1 MAIMRNRTLLCGIA
15 AVAAI
20 LAAALGVRADDPF
33 VVTPRRIEEGG
44 TEFLDVKFVVPPGH
58 FLYAEQIRFEAE
70 GSELTPVQFPTPAVK
85 EDPFTGEATRMY
97 AESFSSRHRIETPPE
112 GPLVVTLRW
121 QGCNDLVCF
130 LPQQRRFELALGTA
144 APAGVADAA
153 PAVAGPVER
162 RTAADRSEWDI
173 LLDQFEERGR
183 VAGHV
188 GVTEFMRFLNQTTVE
203 PASNPA
209 PKSRGLWV
217 TLLLTLV
224 GGAALNLTP
233 CVLPMIPVNL
243 AIIGA
248 GMKAGSKRR
257 GLLLGAVYGGA
268 MALAY
273 GALGVVVVLTG
284 RQFGTLNS
292 LPWFNAAMAVIFF
305 VLALGMF
312 GVFNIDFT
320 RFQPTAASRG
330 RSGVAL
336 AFGMGAIS
344 ALLAGACVAPV
355 VISVVVLAGDLY
367 LAGNVW
373 GLALPFLLGVGMGLP
388 WPFAGAGLAFLPKPG
403 PWMNYVK
410 YAFAVVILGFATYYA
425 QLAWSARRSA
435 TALPAASASG
445 DSAVVAAANDDPEG
459 AALAEGLRVALTE
472 NKPVVVDFWAT
483 WCKNCLAMD
492 RTTLKD
498 ETVQKRLMELV
509 FVKYQ
514 AEHPSREPA
523 KAVLDRFRVIGLP
536 TYVLLTPRAAQ

>member
-1 MAIMRNRTLLCGIA
+1 MVTTGKRTLLRGIA
-15 AVAAI
+15 AVAAM
-20 LAAALGVRADDPF
+20 LAFALSARADDPF

-44 TEFLDVKFVVPPGH
+44 VQYLEVRFAVPPGH
-58 FLYAEQIRFEAE
+58 FLYADQIGFEAE
-70 GSELTPVQFPTPAVK
+70 GSELTPVQMPTPSLK
-85 EDPFTGEATRMY
+85 EDPFTGEPTRMY
-97 AESFSSRHRIETPPE
+97 AESFSTRHRIETPRD
-112 GPLVVTLRW
+112 GPLGVTLRW

-130 LPQQRRFELALGTA
+130 MPQRRRFELALGAAASAGADGASPPATA
-144 APAGVADAA
+144 LVEAETPSDRPAWQA
-153 PAVAGPVER
+153 
-162 RTAADRSEWDI
+162 
-173 LLDQFEERGR
+173 LLDKFEERGR
-183 VAGHV
+183 AAGYLNVA
-188 GVTEFMRFLNQTTVE
+188 EFSGFLDTATVE
-203 PASNPA
+203 ATAKPQ
-209 PKSRGLWV
+209 PKPRGLWV
-217 TLLLTLV
+217 TLLLTLI

-273 GALGVVVVLTG
+273 GALGLVVVLTG

-292 LPWFNAAMAVIFF
+292 LPWFNAAIAAIFF

-320 RFQPTAASRG
+320 RFQPTAASGG

-355 VISVVVLAGDLY
+355 VISVVVLAGDWY
-367 LAGNVW
+367 LAGNAW
-373 GLALPFLLGVGMGLP
+373 GLALPFVLGIGMGLP

-435 TALPAASASG
+435 TALPAATATA
-445 DSAVVAAANDDPEG
+445 DAPALNEDAEG
-459 AALAEGLRVALTE
+459 AALAEGLRRALAE

-498 ETVQKRLMELV
+498 EIIQSRLAGMV

-523 KAVLDRFRVIGLP
+523 KTVLDRFRVIGLP